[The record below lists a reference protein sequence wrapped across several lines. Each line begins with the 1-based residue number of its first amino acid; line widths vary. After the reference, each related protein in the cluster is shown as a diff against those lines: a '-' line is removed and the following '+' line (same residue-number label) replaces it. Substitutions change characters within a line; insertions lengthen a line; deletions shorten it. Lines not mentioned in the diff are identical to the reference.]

1 MHLKEVIWNWKDF
14 LSNFLNEK
22 IRYKSEKKIK
32 QKIFETEIKNKHFWN
47 KKKDFELKTYI
58 LNLNIR
64 FETEKNKNKLLKL
77 KWKIL
82 IISNKKIL

>member
-1 MHLKEVIWNWKDF
+1 M
-14 LSNFLNEK
+14 
-22 IRYKSEKKIK
+22 KKIK
-32 QKIFETEIKNKHFWN
+32 QKIFETEIKNIFET